1 MRPVRAR
8 YENGSLLP
16 AKPLPLRAGEH
27 VALIFMREPDPA
39 RWQLERLAAH
49 AEEDLALA
57 DAGLAE
63 WGDAL
68 DREDG

>member
-16 AKPLPLRAGEH
+16 AKPLPLRSGES
-27 VALIFMREPDPA
+27 VALIFMREPDPT
-39 RWQLERLAAH
+39 RWQLDRLAAH

>member
-16 AKPLPLRAGEH
+16 AKPLPLRAGEC

-39 RWQLERLAAH
+39 RWQLDRLAAH